1 MRKILLLIVVS
12 LFFIGCEPPTYDVD
26 TDSPYV
32 KSVQIGSD
40 VLDIA
45 KSSNTSFEDDI
56 LDTIGTNINIATN
69 EDIIITFSEKMYSGS
84 LAELGKSDTVVI
96 IPEENYSRS
105 LLSDIGSPPLSDTN
119 VAKIHPCYV
128 EFNTTTQNNLTLKL
142 SEGGDNLQSNR
153 KYALVISKTVM
164 DSNGRELT
172 VKYQENGK
180 EVSRNENLVII
191 FKTE

>member
-1 MRKILLLIVVS
+1 MRKILLLIIVS
-12 LFFIGCEPPTYDVD
+12 LVVMGCEPPTYDVD

-32 KSVQIGSD
+32 RSIQIGSNL
-40 VLDIA
+40 LDIA
-45 KSSNTSFEDDI
+45 KASNTSFEDDI
-56 LDTIGTNINIATN
+56 IELTDNIDTPFD

-84 LAELGKSDTVVI
+84 LLELGKSDTVVI

-119 VAKIHPCYV
+119 VNKIHPCYV
-128 EFNTTTQNNLTLKL
+128 EFNNTTQNTLTIKL
-142 SEGGDNLQSNR
+142 SENGANLSHGK

-172 VKYQENGK
+172 VKYQESGK

-191 FKTE
+191 FETE

>member
-32 KSVQIGSD
+32 KSVQIGSTS
-40 VLDIA
+40 LDIA
-45 KSSNTSFEDDI
+45 KASNISFEDDI
-56 LDTIGTNINIATN
+56 IETTTNIDIAFD

-84 LAELGKSDTVVI
+84 LAELGKSDTVVL

-128 EFNTTTQNNLTLKL
+128 EFNTTTQNTLTLKL
-142 SEGGDNLQSNR
+142 SEDSANLQSNR